1 MNIEFLTFLRREIS
15 RFMML
20 YKQTIIPALLSS
32 LLYILVFGEALG
44 NKIGPLGGQSYMS
57 YIVPGL
63 AMMSVITQAY
73 QNSASSIMQ
82 AKYLKFIEDILIAPL
97 SGLQVSLGYIIGGA
111 IRGLICGL
119 GILIMCILL
128 SEIQNSGDMFNIKNW
143 PLTILYLL
151 TVSWTFSAF
160 GVIIGIIAKSW
171 DEIGSFSNFIFMPMT
186 FLGGVFYSVDML
198 SEPWRTISYFNPIYW
213 MISGLRYSTLNIGE
227 NLNLIS
233 LFLCISFSCL
243 FTIIASY
250 LFKTGYKIKS

>member
-1 MNIEFLTFLRREIS
+1 MNIEFLTFLKREIY
-15 RFMML
+15 RFMVL

-44 NKIGPLGGQSYMS
+44 NRIGPLEGQSYMS

-111 IRGLICGL
+111 MRGLICGL
-119 GILIMCILL
+119 GILIMCIIL
-128 SEIQNSGDMFNIKNW
+128 SEIPNAQGDFSIKNW

-186 FLGGVFYSVDML
+186 FLGGVFYSLKML
-198 SEPWRTISYFNPIYW
+198 PDWAQNISLINPIYW
-213 MISGLRYSTLNIGE
+213 MISGLRYSTLSIEEVSNIT
-227 NLNLIS
+227 S
-233 LFLCISFSCL
+233 LFICIGFSTI
-243 FTIIASY
+243 FTLIASY

>member
-1 MNIEFLTFLRREIS
+1 MSIEFLTFLKREIY
-15 RFMML
+15 RFMVL
-20 YKQTIIPALLSS
+20 YKQTIVPALLSS

-44 NKIGPLGGQSYMS
+44 NKIGPLEGQSYMS

-63 AMMSVITQAY
+63 AMMSVITQSY

-111 IRGLICGL
+111 VRGLICGL
-119 GILIMCILL
+119 GILIMCIIL
-128 SEIQNSGDMFNIKNW
+128 SEMPNAGDEFNIKNW

-198 SEPWRTISYFNPIYW
+198 PEPWKTISYFNPIYW

-227 NLNLIS
+227 DLNLIS

>member
-1 MNIEFLTFLRREIS
+1 MSIEFLTFVKREIY
-15 RFMML
+15 RFMVL
-20 YKQTIIPALLSS
+20 YKQTIVPALLSS

-44 NKIGPLGGQSYMS
+44 NKIGPLEGQSYMS

-63 AMMSVITQAY
+63 AMMSVITQSY

-82 AKYLKFIEDILIAPL
+82 EKYLKFIEDILFAPL

-128 SEIQNSGDMFNIKNW
+128 SEIPNAGDEFNIKNW

-227 NLNLIS
+227 HLNLIA
-233 LFLCISFSCL
+233 LFLCLGFSCL

>member
-1 MNIEFLTFLRREIS
+1 MNIEFITFLRREIY
-15 RFMML
+15 RFMVL

-44 NKIGPLGGQSYMS
+44 NRIGPLEGQSYMS

-97 SGLQVSLGYIIGGA
+97 SGLQISLGYIIGGA
-111 IRGLICGL
+111 MRGLICGL
-119 GILIMCILL
+119 GILIMCIFL
-128 SEIQNSGDMFNIKNW
+128 SEMPNSQGGFSIKNW

-198 SEPWRTISYFNPIYW
+198 SEPWKTISYFNPVYW
-213 MISGLRYSTLNIGE
+213 MISGLRYSTLNVGE
-227 NLNLIS
+227 TLNLIS
-233 LFLCISFSCL
+233 LILCISFSLL

-250 LFKTGYKIKS
+250 LFKIGYKIKS

>member
-1 MNIEFLTFLRREIS
+1 MSLEFLTFLRREIY
-15 RFMML
+15 RFMVL
-20 YKQTIIPALLSS
+20 YKQTIVPALLSS

-44 NKIGPLGGQSYMS
+44 NRIGPLEGQSYMS

-111 IRGLICGL
+111 MRGLICGL
-119 GILIMCILL
+119 AILIMCIVL
-128 SEIQNSGDMFNIKNW
+128 SNVPNAQGDFNIQNW

-160 GVIIGIIAKSW
+160 GVIIGVIAKSW

-213 MISGLRYSTLNIGE
+213 MISGLRYSTLNIGG

-233 LFLCISFSCL
+233 LVLCISFSCL